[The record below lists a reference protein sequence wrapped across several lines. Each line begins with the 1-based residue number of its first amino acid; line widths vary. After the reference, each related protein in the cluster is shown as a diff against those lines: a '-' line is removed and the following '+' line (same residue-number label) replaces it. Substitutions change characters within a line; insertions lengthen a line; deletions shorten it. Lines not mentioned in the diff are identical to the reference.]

1 MFPNS
6 VFKWEAKFAKLLT
19 KHKEETRHLQVFI
32 VVTDVMKMQLFPHHH
47 DFLSWLYWAAKL
59 EMRSQKRDKP
69 ARKIIYVN
77 GSFGVI
83 D

>member
-1 MFPNS
+1 MFPIQFSNE
-6 VFKWEAKFAKLLT
+6 KRNLLKLLIEQR
-19 KHKEETRHLQVFI
+19 KETRHLQVFI

-83 D
+83 E